1 MRGTDMEEVKLKEM
15 IHNAGLQEYEESLST
30 IIKDLKKSNSE
41 VDEEKFLRFARQ
53 TVNRINLTLKIIE
66 NLNKR
71 QKEKWESE
79 KIYL

>member
-1 MRGTDMEEVKLKEM
+1 MMMEEVKLKEM
-15 IHNAGLQEYEESLST
+15 IHNAGLQEYEESLLT
-30 IIKDLKKSNSE
+30 IIKELKKSNSE

>member
-1 MRGTDMEEVKLKEM
+1 M
-15 IHNAGLQEYEESLST
+15 LQEYEESILT
-30 IIKDLKKSNSE
+30 KIKELKKSNSE

-53 TVNRINLTLKIIE
+53 AVNRINLTLKIIE

-71 QKEKWESE
+71 QKGKWKSE

>member
-1 MRGTDMEEVKLKEM
+1 MGEVKLKEM
-15 IHNAGLQEYEESLST
+15 IHNAGLQEYEESILT
-30 IIKDLKKSNSE
+30 KIKELKKSNSE

-53 TVNRINLTLKIIE
+53 AVNRINLTLKIIE

-71 QKEKWESE
+71 QKEKWKSE